1 MTHTRMALP
10 RLPGGMTRSRG
21 LLLGVAF
28 LAVIIMVV
36 ALPLPQGRAVTPGR
50 LPAESDAAQI
60 RLFENGQY
68 AGSGTLVDR
77 NWALTVAHVIQRPD
91 YPSAYSLRFGVVD
104 NARDGQD
111 ASNLRAIDRIVL
123 HPQLADIAMVHF
135 RDPVPQ
141 GTWIPPLA
149 TEAPRRFSAGNQYG
163 WGATGEELT
172 RALGLIFDPVAA
184 ENAANWRSK
193 DARFA
198 NTFPGDIQ
206 PMAVNLARA
215 AVAGDSGG
223 GIYSGGTLV
232 GVHCC
237 RGGYRFAN
245 ESGTPSGREFRASY
259 EQPVWQHRDWIL
271 MTISGEG
278 TSGDPH
284 DELKRRRLGDDGTVG
299 DPPITVPPQG
309 DACDPGPKCTAPDPA
324 WATATLLGASTTQG
338 TVLARCVSN
347 DTGCSFDGVS
357 YVDGTSARLQLGS
370 VGTTGTRT
378 TMVWCRTSDALNV
391 GEPQV
396 PVLRVSFTNVDAG
409 GHGELPIGEGWWDV
423 PPSTVTAADVP
434 VDLNQFSTC

>member
-1 MTHTRMALP
+1 MAFVAVFAAVV
-10 RLPGGMTRSRG
+10 GM
-21 LLLGVAF
+21 
-28 LAVIIMVV
+28 
-36 ALPLPQGRAVTPGR
+36 PLPQGRAATQGR

-60 RLFENGQY
+60 RLFAAGQY

-77 NWALTVAHVIQRPD
+77 NWALTVAHIIHRPD
-91 YPSAYSLRFGVVD
+91 NPSAYSLRFGVVD
-104 NARDGQD
+104 NQRDGQD
-111 ASNLRAIDRIVL
+111 TSNLRAVDRIVL
-123 HPQLADIAMVHF
+123 HPQLADIAMVHL

-141 GTWIPPLA
+141 DTWIPPLA
-149 TEAPRRFSAGNQYG
+149 AEAPRRFSAGHQYG
-163 WGATGEELT
+163 WGATGQELT

-184 ENAANWRSK
+184 ENAANWRRL

-206 PMAVNLARA
+206 PMAVNLGGT

-223 GIYSGGTLV
+223 GVYSGGALV

-245 ESGTPSGREFRASY
+245 ESGVPSGRDFRVAY

-271 MTISGEG
+271 KTISGEG

-299 DPPITVPPQG
+299 EPPITVPPQS
-309 DACDPGPKCTAPDPA
+309 DACDPGPTCAAPDPA
-324 WATATLLGASTTQG
+324 WGTATLLGASTTQG
-338 TVLARCVSN
+338 TVLARCVLTAES
-347 DTGCSFDGVS
+347 CSFDGVS

-378 TMVWCRTSDALNV
+378 VVVWCRTSNALNV
-391 GEPQV
+391 GDPPIQ
-396 PVLRVSFTNVDAG
+396 VLRVSFTNVDAA

-423 PPSTVTAADVP
+423 VPDTVTTADVP